1 MSSPSYI
8 LLFLS
13 QCLVQ
18 LHRQLE
24 RNILLR
30 LVHAVD
36 LLQQGQLEGLRDLFF
51 GSPALPV
58 RRKPG
63 GSGAPLSISH
73 RVTSAGIILNSVYHT
88 SRRVGRGSLSSFDLS
103 SSLI

>member
-1 MSSPSYI
+1 MSSPSYV

-30 LVHAVD
+30 LVHAVN

-63 GSGAPLSISH
+63 GGGASLYICH
-73 RVTSAGIILNSVYHT
+73 RAVPPMEFSWNQYTT
-88 SRRVGRGSLSSFDLS
+88 PGRNKQPV
-103 SSLI
+103 

>member
-1 MSSPSYI
+1 MSSPSYV

-63 GSGAPLSISH
+63 GGGASLYIRH
-73 RVTSAGIILNSVYHT
+73 CLTSAGIFLESVYHIR
-88 SRRVGRGSLSSFDLS
+88 SGQAMSFH
-103 SSLI
+103 